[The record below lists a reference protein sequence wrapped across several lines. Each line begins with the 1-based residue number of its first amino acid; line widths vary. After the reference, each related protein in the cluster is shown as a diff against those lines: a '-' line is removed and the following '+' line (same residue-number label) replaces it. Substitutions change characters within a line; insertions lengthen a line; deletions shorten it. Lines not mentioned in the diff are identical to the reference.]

1 MKTPLLLLVTLLL
14 GCSATAQHHSLVLG
28 GTTDSHGCLSA
39 AGQSYSFLKKECVQV
54 FNVADIKLADPDHS
68 TQAVYVILSTDK
80 KQAEIFASDLPE
92 NTILTRVKSGYL
104 SKDAKIRLIK
114 IENKWIIKK

>member
-1 MKTPLLLLVTLLL
+1 MKISLLLLVTLLL
-14 GCSATAQHHSLVLG
+14 GCSVTAQHNSIVLG
-28 GTTDSHGCLSA
+28 GSTDSHGCLSA

-54 FNVADIKLADPDHS
+54 FNVADIKLVDPDHS

-92 NTILTRVKSGYL
+92 NTVLTQVKSGYL
-104 SKDAKIRLIK
+104 SKDEKIQLIK
-114 IENKWIIKK
+114 IKNKWIIKK